1 MAKAKKRKVKWSLVG
16 TERSIMGVVRNAD
29 AKLSDI
35 APHAAAKLGLVGGF
49 ECLDPAK
56 DNEVLS
62 PEMKLA
68 DLPEEVALV
77 SEHTPAR

>member
-1 MAKAKKRKVKWSLVG
+1 MKKKVKWSLIG
-16 TERSIMGVVRNAD
+16 TESSVTGVVRNPE

-35 APHAAAKLGLVGGF
+35 APRAAAKLGLVGGF
-49 ECLDPAK
+49 ECLDPGK

-77 SEHTPAR
+77 SEHTPA